1 MRAFIAIDIP
11 EEMQEKIREIQEG
24 LREFV
29 TGSFQKG
36 NFHLTLKFLGE
47 IKEAKKA
54 IKAMESLKDT
64 RKFAVHFSGL
74 GAFPNENYIRVIWIG
89 VSKGSRE
96 LEGISRSLNE
106 SLGQKERY
114 VPHLTIAR
122 VRNVSDKE
130 KLLEYLKR
138 PVDLGEFQADKVHL
152 YKSELTPE
160 GAKHTRIHTIELE

>member
-96 LEGISRSLNE
+96 LEEISRSLNE
-106 SLGQKERY
+106 SLGQKER
-114 VPHLTIAR
+114 
-122 VRNVSDKE
+122 
-130 KLLEYLKR
+130 
-138 PVDLGEFQADKVHL
+138 
-152 YKSELTPE
+152 
-160 GAKHTRIHTIELE
+160 